1 MIRPPPPRYSEA
13 YKYPVNYISS
23 EFENNEI
30 SEDNNIQSEQIYETL
45 PDVSKN
51 EVTCDT
57 YKTLP
62 GEVVYF
68 YQPTHY
74 YSNVSADSY
83 RKLKYIY
90 RFKKGALGQSKLV
103 LEAIPETVAS
113 SDQSMGV
120 KTYAQLEVVESGR
133 EQGPSMCGVSGI
145 NGCEGVGGL
154 NRCNEIQ
161 TNGKPVLVPINGVI
175 PTDRMIVDSILNDS
189 NCESWNHEVKH
200 SPDDTPAYTPPEPCS
215 RVQSPELNQV
225 DRDLEQLT
233 QALESEEKC
242 VAPSGEQTPLL
253 QEPSA
258 QCAHKETKKD
268 STEPKSPKSQRKCE
282 NDHDYADSGYSD
294 SNRADFKEHVTDHPV
309 DHVLETVIYSEPEYS
324 SSDMSVKCTGDTLN
338 NALDKYQRTLKRTT
352 NGTDHTV
359 YELSP
364 SDSFYNSA
372 DNMHTVGKRHSLA
385 SGDGICKIGQ
395 SSSSLTDVQRS
406 RQPLSRDTSVSFK
419 KPLVSGSKDESV
431 STRVD
436 LQPVEPQAE
445 LADAEPL
452 VMPNAKQTASSET
465 IPSQLVTI
473 SFHVMFI
480 DEILHRICK
489 F

>member
-1 MIRPPPPRYSEA
+1 VIRPPPPRYCEA
-13 YKYPVNYISS
+13 YKYPVDFNTPSD
-23 EFENNEI
+23 FKNNEI
-30 SEDNNIQSEQIYETL
+30 NLEYNCQSENLYESL
-45 PDVSKN
+45 PDLNSKN
-51 EVTCDT
+51 AVTCDT
-57 YKTLP
+57 YKALP

-68 YQPTHY
+68 YQPAHF

-120 KTYAQLEVVESGR
+120 KTYAQLEVVESGS
-133 EQGPSMCGVSGI
+133 EQGPGMCGVSGI

-154 NRCNEIQ
+154 NRCSEIQ
-161 TNGKPVLVPINGVI
+161 TNGKAVLVPINGVI
-175 PTDRMIVDSILNDS
+175 PTDRMIVDSLLNDS
-189 NCESWNHEVKH
+189 NCESWNHEVRH
-200 SPDDTPAYTPPEPCS
+200 SPDDTPAHTPEHGS
-215 RVQSPELNQV
+215 RVHSPEFNQV

-242 VAPSGEQTPLL
+242 VQSGEQTPLL

-258 QCAHKETKKD
+258 QCTHNETKKG
-268 STEPKSPKSQRKCE
+268 STEPKTPKSQRKCE

-294 SNRADFKEHVTDHPV
+294 SNRADFKEHVTDHSV
-309 DHVLETVIYSEPEYS
+309 DHVLDTVIYSEPEYS
-324 SSDMSVKCTGDTLN
+324 SSDMSIKCTGDTLN

-419 KPLVSGSKDESV
+419 KPLVSGAKDESA

-436 LQPVEPQAE
+436 LHPAEPQPE
-445 LADAEPL
+445 LTDAEPL
-452 VMPNAKQTASSET
+452 VTPNAKQTASSET
-465 IPSQLVTI
+465 IPSQLVNI
-473 SFHVMFI
+473 
-480 DEILHRICK
+480 ILFQSSLVKYRL
-489 F
+489 